1 MQKNSEMCQGGGD
14 LHTHKEVVI
23 YTQGG
28 GDLRT
33 DILTPWAPVGAK
45 KQERVLRIT
54 TQDNQNGEM
63 NLFNVQQAAGGPL
76 NPVYHPNQPI
86 GSTVAQ
92 IYADLC

>member
-1 MQKNSEMCQGGGD
+1 MRPRLQINSLLFVFACNSS
-14 LHTHKEVVI
+14 
-23 YTQGG
+23 
-28 GDLRT
+28 LRQR
-33 DILTPWAPVGAK
+33 LFNLCCK
-45 KQERVLRIT
+45 KKKERVLRIT